1 MKKIIFAFF
10 LFSIFNSNI
19 IKSQELTM
27 FSGLGWEFYQDDK
40 KIDKKYFKQ
49 LLSDV
54 PAAQES
60 WKKANLNQ
68 GIGIGMLGVQIG
80 FGVWMIDNDEKNKS
94 IAVPAVGFAASALSA
109 LVLSIR
115 SLTHRKHAILNYNRS
130 FDKNKVGQ
138 RLSPAKTG
146 LGLAWSF

>member
-1 MKKIIFAFF
+1 MKKLFF
-10 LFSIFNSNI
+10 LFLLISTFSSNI
-19 IKSQELTM
+19 LKAQELTI
-27 FSGLGWEFYQDDK
+27 FSGLGWEYYQDDK
-40 KIDKKYFKQ
+40 KIDKRYFKQ

-54 PAAQES
+54 PAAQDN

-68 GIGIGMLGVQIG
+68 GIGLGFFAVQLGFSAWML
-80 FGVWMIDNDEKNKS
+80 DNAEKNKNLT
-94 IAVPAVGFAASALSA
+94 VPAVGLAASALSA
-109 LVLSIR
+109 LVFSIR

>member
-1 MKKIIFAFF
+1 MKNLIFVFSLLFAF
-10 LFSIFNSNI
+10 SSNI
-19 IKSQELTM
+19 LKAQELTM

-40 KIDKKYFKQ
+40 KIDKRYFKQ

-68 GIGIGMLGVQIG
+68 GVGIGFFGVQLG
-80 FGVWMIDNDEKNKS
+80 FSIWMLDSAEKNKNLT
-94 IAVPAVGFAASALSA
+94 VPAVGFAASALSA
-109 LVLSIR
+109 LVFSIR

-130 FDKNKVGQ
+130 FDKNKIGQ
-138 RLSPAKTG
+138 RLSPAKSG
-146 LGLAWSF
+146 VGLAWSF